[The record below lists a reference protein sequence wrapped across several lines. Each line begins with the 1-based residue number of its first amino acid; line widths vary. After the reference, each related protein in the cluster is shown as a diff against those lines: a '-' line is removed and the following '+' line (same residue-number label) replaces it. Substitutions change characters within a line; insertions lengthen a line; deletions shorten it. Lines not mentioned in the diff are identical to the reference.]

1 MDWTISE
8 PTIIT
13 LRMNHIWLS
22 LVRERSKQRELR
34 EDHHHHSKRD
44 VGVRRMKWCVITQTP
59 EQPDAGNLAWD
70 VVYVASPQDPTK
82 VDRLDAY
89 FPQDIAAG
97 LYLAL
102 RVPVFTIGEMFPI
115 DDD

>member
-1 MDWTISE
+1 M
-8 PTIIT
+8 
-13 LRMNHIWLS
+13 R
-22 LVRERSKQRELR
+22 
-34 EDHHHHSKRD
+34 
-44 VGVRRMKWCVITQTP
+44 WCVITQTP

-70 VVYVASPQDPTK
+70 VVYVASPQDPAK

-115 DDD
+115 NDDGREVTGKRRKPSKWSVEYEVFDDPETAIQRANEVINNMLESI